1 MSLIDMCVKPLANK
15 TNTATKFTE
24 LKQILFPENGTH
36 DDSQAGGGIKQIQ
49 TIICFIFAVLCGIY
63 PNPAYNELHGALMI
77 FRNTYISPQCV
88 PPETTNIISRLV
100 EWVGMDPH
108 AKCIR
113 EQKQFNLDNQVY
125 VDMLTCVLIMC
136 ISASLIGLAS
146 GLISIVNNA
155 IDANRRRISV
165 KNKPGAILKL
175 SPDDET
181 GESNYAISKLS
192 SNAETGIILSSI
204 ERKQLEKNIHQ
215 YVLNESPQEI
225 ARLATYMFDAF
236 STNAAQ
242 LHAYQTT
249 FGPLPTVIPSRQSNR
264 KPKEGALLLQPNPI
278 PVPKRTLS
286 RNTPG
291 NSTAGGSKHKKNKRK
306 HRRYTKKCKW

>member
-1 MSLIDMCVKPLANK
+1 
-15 TNTATKFTE
+15 
-24 LKQILFPENGTH
+24 
-36 DDSQAGGGIKQIQ
+36 
-49 TIICFIFAVLCGIY
+49 VLCGIY

-113 EQKQFNLDNQVY
+113 EQKQFNLDNQIY

-146 GLISIVNNA
+146 GLISILNNT
-155 IDANRRRISV
+155 IGVISKRPLV
-165 KNKPGAILKL
+165 KNKP
-175 SPDDET
+175 S
-181 GESNYAISKLS
+181 AISKLS
-192 SNAETGIILSSI
+192 SNAENGIILSAA
-204 ERKQLEKNIHQ
+204 ERTQLEKKIHQ

-236 STNAAQ
+236 SNNASQ
-242 LHAYQTT
+242 LHDYQMM
-249 FGPLPTVIPSRQSNR
+249 FGPLPTVIPRRQSDRN
-264 KPKEGALLLQPNPI
+264 PEEGQLLLQYQHSPI
-278 PVPKRTLS
+278 AVPKRTSS
-286 RNTPG
+286 RKTPG
-291 NSTAGGSKHKKNKRK
+291 SSTAGGSKHKKNKRK
-306 HRRYTKKCKW
+306 PRRYTKKCKW